1 LLVAYLNL
9 SGYVET
15 MKIKS
20 RHHLKGSEARRIIA
34 AIEPF
39 LLDASTF
46 RKASLE
52 RAITDEDIDLIF
64 VNGQPLVMI
73 VEGQPFFTV
82 LGAME
87 LVPKKRVVVVDS
99 GAVRF
104 VVNGADI
111 MNPGI
116 VSADPEIAAGELVVI
131 VEERHKKP
139 LAVGRALIPGIE
151 MKGEGKAVKSLH
163 HVGDQIWK
171 GLEG

>member
-1 LLVAYLNL
+1 M
-9 SGYVET
+9 G
-15 MKIKS
+15 MKTKS
-20 RHHLKGSEARRIIA
+20 RHHLKGSEARSVVA

-39 LLDASTF
+39 LEEASTL

-52 RAITDEDIDLIF
+52 RAITDEGLDLIF
-64 VNGQPLVMI
+64 VDGRPLMMTI
-73 VEGQPFFTV
+73 EGQPFFTV
-82 LGAME
+82 LGAIE
-87 LVPKKRVVVVDS
+87 LSPKKRLVVVDS

-116 VSADPEIAAGELVVI
+116 VQADPEIAAGDLVVI
-131 VEERHKKP
+131 VEERYKKP
-139 LAVGRALIPGIE
+139 LAIGRAMIAGTE

-163 HVGDQIWK
+163 HVGDPIWK